1 MLKNIIQKE
10 ILNNIFSS
18 RFLVTFLL
26 LVIIVLAT
34 SVILTNDYVRKQ
46 DEFSMRQTE
55 RENYLRD
62 YAHFNRIGN
71 IINPAQPPLAFYSL
85 IRGISLEVN
94 IEAFDNDP
102 LPVMFPLIDLN
113 FIVTILLSLIALLFS
128 YDAICGEREEGT
140 LKLMLSNNVSRA
152 KVLLGK
158 TIGGTLTLLI
168 PFTFSLGLSLIV
180 ILINPRISW
189 KGSDWGALGLIFF
202 AAVLYVSL
210 FYCLGILISSRHKT
224 SSSSIMTSL
233 FVWVLFILVIPSLTP
248 YVASFFAK
256 TPSKITIEREV
267 SRLTDTERDALG
279 RKLQKERTAEV
290 RKKYPDYPTTRLTRE
305 ERQRRIKNDPEF
317 KKADEEMTQA
327 VNQAWREANR
337 IQNAKVKVI
346 RDDQNR
352 KIERQT
358 KLSIYLSMSSPL
370 SSFTYLATDLSAT
383 GMRSLK
389 HFKRLSDSYD
399 GIRGDYQK
407 KKTASLR
414 KIDPTVDVS
423 NSPVDVSDMPRFQY
437 TDERLLDR
445 IEGVL
450 PFLTAL
456 IIFNILFF
464 SAAYFSFIRYD
475 VR

>member
-62 YAHFNRIGN
+62 YAHFNRIQN
-71 IINPAQPPLAFYSL
+71 IINPAQPPLPFYSL

-94 IEAFDNDP
+94 IEEFDNDP
-102 LPVMFPLIDLN
+102 LPVMFPLIDLT

-128 YDAICGEREEGT
+128 YDAICGEKEEGT
-140 LKLMLSNNVSRA
+140 LKLMLSNRVSRA
-152 KVLLGK
+152 EVLLGK
-158 TIGGTLTLLI
+158 AIGGTLTLLI
-168 PFTFSLGLSLIV
+168 PFTFSLGLSLTV
-180 ILINPRISW
+180 ILLNPRISW
-189 KGSDWGALGLIFF
+189 KGSDWGALGLIFL
-202 AAVLYVSL
+202 AAAFYVTL

-224 SSSSIMTSL
+224 GSSSIMTSL

-256 TPSKITIEREV
+256 TPSKIKIEREI
-267 SRLTDTERDALG
+267 SRLTDVERDALG
-279 RKLQKERTAEV
+279 NKLMKERQQEV
-290 RKKYPDYPTTRLTRE
+290 LKKYPNYESMLSRE
-305 ERQRRIKNDPEF
+305 ERQRMIANDPEF
-317 KKADEEMTQA
+317 KKADEEMTKA
-327 VNQAWREANR
+327 ENEAWNEANR
-337 IQNAKVKVI
+337 IQNAKAKVI
-346 RDDQNR
+346 RDDQDR
-352 KIERQT
+352 KVERQM
-358 KLSIYLSMSSPL
+358 KLSIYLSMMSPL

-383 GMRSLK
+383 GMRNLE
-389 HFKRLSDSYD
+389 HFKRLDDRYME
-399 GIRGDYQK
+399 IFGDYAK
-407 KKTASLR
+407 KKMAGLHEL
-414 KIDPTVDVS
+414 DPTINVI

-437 TDERLLDR
+437 SDERLLDR
-445 IEGVL
+445 FNGVL
-450 PFLTAL
+450 PFFTAL